1 MGKIVQISI
10 ENFKGGLS
18 CSEAVVKACY
28 DVGLVDDSL
37 INIATSFSGGMQS
50 GCICGAVAGAQMVI
64 GFLHGRNKDYSAKD
78 KAKLFI
84 QKFKE
89 AKGATCCK
97 VLSAGYDFH
106 SPERRENCVSL
117 VELSATIL
125 EEIISYKD

>member
-1 MGKIVQISI
+1 MGKIVQKSI
-10 ENFKGGLS
+10 ENFKDGLS

-64 GFLHGRNKDYSAKD
+64 GFLHGRNKDYSAKE

-89 AKGATCCK
+89 VKGATCCK
-97 VLSAGYDFH
+97 VLSSGFDFH
-106 SPERRENCVSL
+106 SPERRQNCVSL
-117 VELSATIL
+117 VRLASEIL
-125 EEIISYKD
+125 EDVIGYKD

>member
-1 MGKIVQISI
+1 
-10 ENFKGGLS
+10 
-18 CSEAVVKACY
+18 
-28 DVGLVDDSL
+28 
-37 INIATSFSGGMQS
+37 MQS

-125 EEIISYKD
+125 EEIINYKD